1 MTYNKTK
8 HSSDY
13 TYDVLFELYG
23 VLIGEAVVIQPV
35 ANDHYD
41 IIDVA
46 YDMYAH
52 WYKQC
57 AYPMPRV
64 KCLTRRNLT
73 IAECIQYAEECI
85 KEVRKPL
92 RFVYYQVDNYQKSGA
107 VESSMTDGTAKKKV
121 SKIGSA

>member
-8 HSSDY
+8 NGGDY
-13 TYDVLFELYG
+13 TYDMLLELYG
-23 VLIGEAVVIQPV
+23 ALIGEAVVIQPV
-35 ANDHYD
+35 ANNHYD

-52 WYKQC
+52 WYAQC
-57 AYPMPRV
+57 KMPMPRV

-92 RFVYYQVDNYQKSGA
+92 RFTYYQPDNYK
-107 VESSMTDGTAKKKV
+107 ESGTAE
-121 SKIGSA
+121 S